1 MALYESSASISS
13 RVHIVYGKNG
23 LFKFEK
29 KQSSPTRTLSGTH
42 LALVDA
48 VARLVILLVK
58 RALPFETRYFP
69 ART

>member
-29 KQSSPTRTLSGTH
+29 NNHHPPGHFLEP
-42 LALVDA
+42 
-48 VARLVILLVK
+48 ILL
-58 RALPFETRYFP
+58 LSMQ
-69 ART
+69 